1 MAKLAVVGQ
10 ERSELIDCS
19 EVIPRPK
26 TLCDERRPSAIYPP
40 GECANEVQKT
50 CNEPLPLLLESREYL
65 LYGFMLLRLID
76 YVLR

>member
-1 MAKLAVVGQ
+1 MMNAFRGAMAKLAVVGQ

-26 TLCDERRPSAIYPP
+26 ILCDERRPSAIYPP

-50 CNEPLPLLLESREYL
+50 CNEPLPLLLESRE
-65 LYGFMLLRLID
+65 
-76 YVLR
+76 